1 MEMNENMALGFEM
14 EMEQDPED
22 RIFGLEAEIK
32 QMEWMIEENV
42 RLIAEG
48 DDVEGRTF
56 LKSHLEKEVRKK
68 KAEVAKLKE
77 SIGTQEG

>member
-1 MEMNENMALGFEM
+1 METYENMEMDIEIE
-14 EMEQDPED
+14 ESVED
-22 RIFGLEAEIK
+22 RIFGLEAEVN
-32 QMEWMIEENV
+32 QMKWMIDENI

-68 KAEVAKLKE
+68 EAELKTLKSKIEE
-77 SIGTQEG
+77 SL

>member
-1 MEMNENMALGFEM
+1 METYENMEMDIEIEESA
-14 EMEQDPED
+14 ED
-22 RIFGLEAEIK
+22 KIFGLEAEVN
-32 QMEWMIEENV
+32 QMKWMIDENI

-68 KAEVAKLKE
+68 ETELKILKSKIEE
-77 SIGTQEG
+77 SL

>member
-1 MEMNENMALGFEM
+1 MSEFENMELEIEM
-14 EMEQDPED
+14 EESAED
-22 RIFGLEAEIK
+22 RIFGLEAEVN
-32 QMEWMIEENV
+32 QMKWMINENI

-68 KAEVAKLKE
+68 VAEIAKLQA
-77 SIGTQEG
+77 SIEA

>member
-1 MEMNENMALGFEM
+1 METYENMEMDIEIEESA
-14 EMEQDPED
+14 ED
-22 RIFGLEAEIK
+22 RIFGLEAEVN
-32 QMEWMIEENV
+32 QMKWMIDENI

-68 KAEVAKLKE
+68 EAELKTLKSKIEE
-77 SIGTQEG
+77 SL

>member
-1 MEMNENMALGFEM
+1 METYENMEMDIEIEESA
-14 EMEQDPED
+14 ED
-22 RIFGLEAEIK
+22 RIFGLEAEVN
-32 QMEWMIEENV
+32 QMKWMIDENT

-68 KAEVAKLKE
+68 EAEIAKLKANIE
-77 SIGTQEG
+77 A

>member
-1 MEMNENMALGFEM
+1 MEMNENMELGFEM
-14 EMEQDPED
+14 EEESAED
-22 RIFGLEAEIK
+22 RIFGLEAEVN
-32 QMEWMIEENV
+32 QMKWMIDENI

-68 KAEVAKLKE
+68 ETELKILKSKIEE
-77 SIGTQEG
+77 SL

>member
-1 MEMNENMALGFEM
+1 METYENMEMDIEIEESA
-14 EMEQDPED
+14 ED
-22 RIFGLEAEIK
+22 RIFGLEAEVN
-32 QMEWMIEENV
+32 QMKWMIDENI

-68 KAEVAKLKE
+68 ETELKTLKSKIEE
-77 SIGTQEG
+77 SL

>member
-1 MEMNENMALGFEM
+1 METYENMEMDIEIEESA
-14 EMEQDPED
+14 ED
-22 RIFGLEAEIK
+22 RIVGLEAEVN
-32 QMEWMIEENV
+32 QMKWMIDENT

-68 KAEVAKLKE
+68 ETELKILKSKIEE
-77 SIGTQEG
+77 SL